1 MTTHDW
7 ILEQTLFFISLLWVF
22 CMLYVENEVWRWFWY
37 IIILF
42 KNIDQPEQNSSPVYP
57 LDYIS
62 FLFHF
67 TQFSN
72 INVNVHIFNHF
83 EGILFYLLTNKN
95 KNSKYKGTS
104 FRYIYINVEHIIF
117 ILLRTYSTYSKNHS
131 YKDSVPQLI
140 LLILSKLYIY

>member
-62 FLFHF
+62 FPFHL

-83 EGILFYLLTNKN
+83 EGILFYWLTTKN

-104 FRYIYINVEHIIF
+104 FRYIFIHVEHIIF
-117 ILLRTYSTYSKNHS
+117 IILRAYSTYSKYHS

-140 LLILSKLYIY
+140 LLICSQLYIY